1 MICVK
6 GVAMKTS
13 PLTPVPSRRRARLRA
28 LGAIAA
34 SAGLFL
40 VACSGDDDGTEE
52 PTPSD
57 ELTPITLGANPITDL
72 APIWLAQ
79 SEGIF
84 EEHGFDVT
92 IETGAGGAALIPSL
106 VAGDFEFTFVN
117 ATTLFVALESG
128 LALDLVSGLA
138 STTGEEG
145 NDVGAILVA
154 EDSDIDSPGQLEGHT
169 VAVNTLNSIVSTVM
183 RNSIRED
190 GGDLE
195 FVEIPF
201 PEMPAQLEGGNVD
214 AIMAVEPFLSGA
226 LASGARAIAWPYVEA
241 SPDLPIAL
249 TVTSDQIAQEDPEMV
264 ARFVEALD
272 DATQFAQDNPDEA
285 RAIVTE
291 YTELSDDA
299 AAAVTL
305 PMFST
310 VIDRPALERL
320 AELSVQDGI
329 IAELPDLDALVP
341 AGD

>member
-1 MICVK
+1 
-6 GVAMKTS
+6 
-13 PLTPVPSRRRARLRA
+13 
-28 LGAIAA
+28 
-34 SAGLFL
+34 
-40 VACSGDDDGTEE
+40 
-52 PTPSD
+52 
-57 ELTPITLGANPITDL
+57 
-72 APIWLAQ
+72 
-79 SEGIF
+79 
-84 EEHGFDVT
+84 
-92 IETGAGGAALIPSL
+92 
-106 VAGDFEFTFVN
+106 
-117 ATTLFVALESG
+117 FVALESG
-128 LALDLVSGLA
+128 LELDLVSGLA

-154 EDSDIDSPGQLEGHT
+154 EDSDIESPRQLEGHT

-190 GGDLE
+190 GGDPDLVE

-214 AIMAVEPFLSGA
+214 AIMAVEPFLSGT

-249 TVTSDQIAQEDPEMV
+249 TITSEQIAQEDPEMV

-272 DATQFAQDNPDEA
+272 EATRFAQDDPDEA

-291 YTELSDDA
+291 YTELSDEE

-305 PMFST
+305 PLFST
-310 VIDRPALERL
+310 AIDRPALERL

-329 IAELPDLDALVP
+329 IAENPDLDALMP

>member
-1 MICVK
+1 
-6 GVAMKTS
+6 
-13 PLTPVPSRRRARLRA
+13 
-28 LGAIAA
+28 
-34 SAGLFL
+34 
-40 VACSGDDDGTEE
+40 
-52 PTPSD
+52 
-57 ELTPITLGANPITDL
+57 
-72 APIWLAQ
+72 
-79 SEGIF
+79 
-84 EEHGFDVT
+84 
-92 IETGAGGAALIPSL
+92 
-106 VAGDFEFTFVN
+106 
-117 ATTLFVALESG
+117 
-128 LALDLVSGLA
+128 
-138 STTGEEG
+138 
-145 NDVGAILVA
+145 
-154 EDSDIDSPGQLEGHT
+154 
-169 VAVNTLNSIVSTVM
+169 M

-190 GGDLE
+190 GGDPDLVE